1 MNERRDINSR
11 NASWARSIAK
21 ALAKTKIT
29 PNQISILSVF
39 MSVMA
44 LIAFYYSFNHPF
56 LLLVAVFF
64 IQMRLMCNLFDGM
77 VAIEY
82 EKKSCLG
89 DIFNDLPDRF
99 ADLFIILGFSYSVQ
113 NMPFAVQ
120 LGWICVVF
128 SMMTAYIRVL
138 GRSLGTK
145 TYFSGPMAKQHRM
158 FVCSFCAVLHYVIYL
173 MNGNLPIIYCGLYV
187 IALGSI
193 ITCFNRLYKIS
204 SEIKLLQ
211 SRVNG
216 EVA

>member
-1 MNERRDINSR
+1 MNERREINSR
-11 NASWARSIAK
+11 NTSWAQAIANV
-21 ALAKTKIT
+21 LAKTQIT
-29 PNQISILSVF
+29 PNQISILSIV
-39 MSVMA
+39 MSLLA
-44 LIAFYYSFNHPF
+44 FIAFYYSFNYPI

-64 IQMRLMCNLFDGM
+64 IQMRLLCNLFDGM
-77 VAIEY
+77 VAVEY
-82 EKKSCLG
+82 KKKSRLG

-99 ADLFIILGFSYSVQ
+99 ADLFILLGFSYSVQ

-120 LGWICVVF
+120 LGWLCVVF

-158 FVCSFCAVLHYVIYL
+158 FVCSLCAVVQYVVYL
-173 MNGNLPIIYCGLYV
+173 INGHFPIIYCGLYV

-193 ITCFNRLYKIS
+193 ITCFNRLDKIS
-204 SEIKLLQ
+204 SEIKLTQ
-211 SRVNG
+211 SRWSR